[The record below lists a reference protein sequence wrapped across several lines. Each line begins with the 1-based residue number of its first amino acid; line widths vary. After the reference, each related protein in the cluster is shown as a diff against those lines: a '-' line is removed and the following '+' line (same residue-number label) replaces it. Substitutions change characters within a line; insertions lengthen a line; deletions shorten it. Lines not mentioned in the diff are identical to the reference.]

1 MSFNVDWF
9 LLFHSISNTADELIF
24 ENGFAPDASTVICH
38 IRTGCGDVCWCR
50 VWWTNPLGAE
60 MAFINFN
67 VPDKGLGFL
76 NGHINYPV
84 TKQSENPLNGIA
96 VDRAQ
101 IGRRC
106 GRDVLA
112 KTLQNPSE
120 FDLRN
125 V

>member
-1 MSFNVDWF
+1 LKNWHKLCLGTVFDDTQKNPSLPFMQAQNRDFTGRS
-9 LLFHSISNTADELIF
+9 SSA
-24 ENGFAPDASTVICH
+24 FA
-38 IRTGCGDVCWCR
+38 
-50 VWWTNPLGAE
+50 TNPPGSE
-60 MAFINFN
+60 IAFINFN
-67 VPDKGLGFL
+67 IPDKRLGFF

-106 GRDVLA
+106 GGDVLA